1 MWRRIVRWLDD
12 LKGLSELEYRQAR
25 IFQYILLTWIGFG
38 TLGFFV
44 LTGSR
49 LGNSGGLTRLTQLF
63 SILQLVS
70 EVLLW
75 ICPMAALVVLRRG
88 MFYQSVSV
96 ATLGFLCSHGLNTL
110 LIGTVGGATL
120 LLYQM
125 PNLIAGQLGSRRLLW
140 TVAGLSICIGIFAG
154 SLQGLQSAPMANPG
168 GPPPGAMNNAGS
180 GLQIAF
186 FVVITLVI
194 AICFDQFGSTTR
206 ESITSMLSTQAELE
220 HTRDSLEVAVGE
232 RTAELQEALD
242 ATRAQAAEQA
252 RLLEENKAQRLIIR
266 DLSVPAL
273 PVSEHI
279 LVMPLVGTLDEQR
292 LQMVQEQSLRSITQ
306 SRAKYLLLDITG
318 VPIVDTQI
326 AQGLMAT
333 VASAKLLGAEAVLVG
348 IRPEVAQTIVSIG
361 IRLEGV
367 RTFSTLYSAISHVEQ
382 IRAHGH
388 TKK

>member
-1 MWRRIVRWLDD
+1 
-12 LKGLSELEYRQAR
+12 
-25 IFQYILLTWIGFG
+25 
-38 TLGFFV
+38 
-44 LTGSR
+44 
-49 LGNSGGLTRLTQLF
+49 
-63 SILQLVS
+63 
-70 EVLLW
+70 
-75 ICPMAALVVLRRG
+75 
-88 MFYQSVSV
+88 
-96 ATLGFLCSHGLNTL
+96 
-110 LIGTVGGATL
+110 
-120 LLYQM
+120 
-125 PNLIAGQLGSRRLLW
+125 
-140 TVAGLSICIGIFAG
+140 
-154 SLQGLQSAPMANPG
+154 
-168 GPPPGAMNNAGS
+168 MNNAGS